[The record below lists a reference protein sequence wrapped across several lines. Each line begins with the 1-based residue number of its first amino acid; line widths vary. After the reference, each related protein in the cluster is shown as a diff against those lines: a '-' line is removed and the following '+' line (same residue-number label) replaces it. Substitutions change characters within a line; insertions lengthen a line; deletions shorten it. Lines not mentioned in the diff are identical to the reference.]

1 MPCLFYGLLKKGYDF
16 MYNVLIVE
24 DEENMVSFIKMELEY
39 EGYNVDVANDGR
51 RAVSLVLEKDYDV
64 ILLDLMLPGI
74 NGIEVCRRIRKE
86 KETPIIMLTAR
97 DSVMDKVTGLKSGAD
112 DYLAKPFAIE
122 ELIARMEVIFRRNK
136 KEKSNSELKFK
147 DIILDI
153 EGRTVRRNNEVIEL
167 TNTEFQLLLMF
178 MKNINRA
185 LTRDIIM
192 ENIWGYNSEAETNV
206 VDVYVRYIRNKLD
219 KNDKEKYIQT
229 IRGVGYIMRD

>member
-1 MPCLFYGLLKKGYDF
+1 

-51 RAVSLVLEKDYDV
+51 RAVLLALEKDYDV

-219 KNDKEKYIQT
+219 KDDKEKYIQT

>member
-1 MPCLFYGLLKKGYDF
+1 

-178 MKNINRA
+178 IKNINRA

>member
-1 MPCLFYGLLKKGYDF
+1 

-51 RAVSLVLEKDYDV
+51 KAVLLALEKEYDV

>member
-1 MPCLFYGLLKKGYDF
+1 

-51 RAVSLVLEKDYDV
+51 RAVSLALEKDYDV

-136 KEKSNSELKFK
+136 KEKKSSELKFK
-147 DIILDI
+147 DITLDI
-153 EGRTVRRNNEVIEL
+153 EGRIVRRNNEVIEL

>member
-1 MPCLFYGLLKKGYDF
+1 

-51 RAVSLVLEKDYDV
+51 RAVSLALEKDYDV
-64 ILLDLMLPGI
+64 ILPGI

-136 KEKSNSELKFK
+136 KEKINSELKFK

>member
-1 MPCLFYGLLKKGYDF
+1 

-51 RAVSLVLEKDYDV
+51 KAVSLALEKDYDV

>member
-1 MPCLFYGLLKKGYDF
+1 

-51 RAVSLVLEKDYDV
+51 RAVSLALERDYDV

-136 KEKSNSELKFK
+136 KEKINSELKFK
-147 DIILDI
+147 DIILNI

-206 VDVYVRYIRNKLD
+206 VDVYVKYIRNKLD

>member
-1 MPCLFYGLLKKGYDF
+1 

-51 RAVSLVLEKDYDV
+51 RAVSLALEKDYDV

>member
-1 MPCLFYGLLKKGYDF
+1 

-51 RAVSLVLEKDYDV
+51 RAVSLALEKDYDV

-136 KEKSNSELKFK
+136 KEKINSELKFK

>member
-1 MPCLFYGLLKKGYDF
+1 

-51 RAVSLVLEKDYDV
+51 RAVSLALEKDYDV

-178 MKNINRA
+178 MKNVNRA

-192 ENIWGYNSEAETNV
+192 DNIWGYNSEAETNV

-219 KNDKEKYIQT
+219 KDDKEKYIQT

>member
-1 MPCLFYGLLKKGYDF
+1 

-51 RAVSLVLEKDYDV
+51 RAVALALGKDYDV

-167 TNTEFQLLLMF
+167 TNTEFQLLFMF

>member
-1 MPCLFYGLLKKGYDF
+1 

-51 RAVSLVLEKDYDV
+51 RAVSLALEKDYDV

-136 KEKSNSELKFK
+136 KEKINSELKFK

-153 EGRTVRRNNEVIEL
+153 EGRTVPEDTVDITRDEVIEL

>member
-1 MPCLFYGLLKKGYDF
+1 

-51 RAVSLVLEKDYDV
+51 RAVSLALEKDYDV

-136 KEKSNSELKFK
+136 KEKINSELKFK

-192 ENIWGYNSEAETNV
+192 ENIWGYNSETETNV

-229 IRGVGYIMRD
+229 IRGVGYIMRG